1 MKDEALKIYCAM
13 LAAGQQQGPRLMADA
28 MDQAEKFN
36 REFDSRMEKAREEGR
51 SKELDPKRDG
61 LQARVDDVL
70 KPLEDRGNS
79 WSPGSAETGLR
90 VPPLVPFPKVFCHDC
105 TGSGWVTGG
114 IIRSKKVKCSE
125 CGGVGFLP

>member
-13 LAAGQQQGPRLMADA
+13 LAAGRQQGPQLMAYA

-51 SKELDPKRDG
+51 SKELVPDM
-61 LQARVDDVL
+61 AR
-70 KPLEDRGNS
+70 PLRC
-79 WSPGSAETGLR
+79 P
-90 VPPLVPFPKVFCHDC
+90 DC
-105 TGSGWVTGG
+105 FGSGWVTCG